1 MKFLNFIT
9 EDEILNNSKAI
20 GINSILLT
28 ILKFAKQPISNHLSK
43 IFNLS
48 FSSGIFPERLKTA
61 KVPTIFKKGFKLECS
76 NHRPISLLSYE
87 DKITKKPMRKTVMQ
101 FLNEHNILYQKQ
113 FGFQKKNSTARAI
126 IKLIGDIEKSL
137 DNKQSVCAVFID
149 LPKAFDIADHN
160 ILLNKLSH
168 YKIRDTAN
176 NWFSSYLANRNQFVT
191 INVFYFDLQNS
202 QLRVPQ
208 GSVVEPLLFLLYIN
222 DLHNAIDFSSPFHF
236 ADDTCILNKQNSVD
250 KINKTL
256 NKDLKELTAMGI
268 EPTTS

>member
-87 DKITKKPMRKTVMQ
+87 DKITKKPMCKTVMQ

-149 LPKAFDIADHN
+149 LQKAFDTVNHN
-160 ILLNKLSH
+160 ILLDKPSH
-168 YKIRDTAN
+168 YGTRDTVN
-176 NWFSSYLANRNQFVT
+176 NWFSSYLATELNLLQLM
-191 INVFYFDLQNS
+191 VFILIYEMFKKGYLKDRLQA
-202 QLRVPQ
+202 P
-208 GSVVEPLLFLLYIN
+208 FFF
-222 DLHNAIDFSSPFHF
+222 FSISI
-236 ADDTCILNKQNSVD
+236 T
-250 KINKTL
+250 
-256 NKDLKELTAMGI
+256 
-268 EPTTS
+268 